1 MQVKGI
7 GLITTNDF
15 VKTKYPNEYTEWVNG
30 LPKQS
35 KNYYTTLISAS
46 GWYPFHDGFLVP
58 MKSITD
64 KFFASNEIE
73 AANQLGRYSAE
84 NALTGIYKI
93 FLMIASPEYLIKKG
107 SQIFSRYYLPCSMEI
122 ANSTSKSSNLRITQ
136 FDEINRAFEY
146 RLGAWCVRAV
156 ELTNKKNVNYKIIKS
171 LASGDHYTEISVT
184 WE

>member
-15 VKTKYPNEYTEWVNG
+15 VKSKHPNEHADWVNS
-30 LPKQS
+30 LPLQS
-35 KNYYTTLISAS
+35 KEYYSTLISAT
-46 GWYPFHDGFLVP
+46 GWYPFYEGFLVP
-58 MKSITD
+58 MKSIAD
-64 KFFASNEIE
+64 RFFASNEIE
-73 AANQLGRYSAE
+73 AANQLGRFSAE

-107 SQIFSRYYLPCSMEI
+107 SQIFARYYNPCSMEI

-136 FDEINRAFEY
+136 FDNINKAFEH

-171 LASGDHYTEISVT
+171 LASGDHYTEIFVT